1 MKTETSGPTVGK
13 ISESVSLICHISGV
27 AITDSSYAWDWIR
40 QTPGKEL
47 QHLVMQYPFTG
58 LQHTASSFRT
68 RVNSSTDPSRNQVC
82 LQLLS
87 PAAADTATYFCSMR
101 ELEKGT
107 VFEMQAGPGQNSKEG
122 LSSTQVFCGCFK
134 ARLFPGF
141 SRLVWAVFCR
151 NRCRGATAITTA
163 VSHKQTPNR

>member
-1 MKTETSGPTVGK
+1 MKTEASGPTVGK
-13 ISESVSLICHISGV
+13 ISESVLLSCHISGV

-47 QHLVMQYPFTG
+47 QHIAMQYPFTG
-58 LQHTASSFRT
+58 LQHTASSFQT
-68 RVNSSTDPSRNQVC
+68 RVTSSADPSRNQLW

-107 VFEMQAGPGQNSKEG
+107 ALETPAGPGQYGKEG
-122 LSSTQVFCGCFK
+122 L
-134 ARLFPGF
+134 
-141 SRLVWAVFCR
+141 
-151 NRCRGATAITTA
+151 
-163 VSHKQTPNR
+163 